1 MTSAA
6 GALQSLSAD
15 EIDAV
20 ALLWKRQGRRFVT
33 AFNGT
38 SMLPAI
44 APGQLVS
51 VMCGI
56 EPVVGD
62 VAVFRYSDQVG
73 VHRVVV
79 RSSAWL
85 LTWGDNNPLPDE
97 PVMPIRIIGAI
108 RDVPAAPKSLRRRML
123 LWFLGSTNQPIEALT
138 HRVRLVYRAQAVW
151 KQGPLV
157 FVGTLL
163 RALLRRISPS

>member
-20 ALLWKRQGRRFVT
+20 ALLWKRQGRQFVT
-33 AFNGT
+33 SFSGT

-44 APGQLVS
+44 APGQLVA
-51 VMCGI
+51 VTCGV
-56 EPVVGD
+56 EPMVGD

-73 VHRVVV
+73 VHRVVARTASWV
-79 RSSAWL
+79 

-97 PVMPIRIIGAI
+97 PVTPIRIIGAI
-108 RDVPAAPKSLRRRML
+108 RNVPAAPKSLRRRML
-123 LWFLGSTNQPIEALT
+123 LWFLGSPNQPIEVLT
-138 HRVRLVYRAQAVW
+138 HRVRLVYRVRTVR

-157 FVGTLL
+157 FVRTLL
-163 RALLRRISPS
+163 RALHRRISPS